1 MLVSGS
7 LASWTWLQQL
17 CLAVVHCPV
26 LLEIKKV
33 RGNWNMTTIITYYPV
48 GTATARAANETAI
61 TVLASILDVIREKL
75 SESVGNEWKND
86 VFE

>member
-1 MLVSGS
+1 
-7 LASWTWLQQL
+7 
-17 CLAVVHCPV
+17 
-26 LLEIKKV
+26 
-33 RGNWNMTTIITYYPV
+33 MTTIITYPV

-61 TVLASILDVIREKL
+61 TVLASIFRVDEGAKEL